1 MTGANIKQGKVR
13 KKLLEIFYRKPYLAW
28 YIKDVKKLSTNSLV
42 EHILN
47 YGDWDDYF
55 IAENALGI
63 KSAME
68 IFNDLKN
75 KPRSNLRKKTINYF
89 DKYFERYA

>member
-1 MTGANIKQGKVR
+1 MTGVNIKQQKFW

-28 YIKDVKKLSTNSLV
+28 YVKDVKKLSTSSLV

-47 YGDWDDYF
+47 YGDWDDYL

-63 KSAME
+63 KSTME
-68 IFNDLKN
+68 IFNDLKD
-75 KPRSNLRKKTINYF
+75 KPRSNLRKKL
-89 DKYFERYA
+89 